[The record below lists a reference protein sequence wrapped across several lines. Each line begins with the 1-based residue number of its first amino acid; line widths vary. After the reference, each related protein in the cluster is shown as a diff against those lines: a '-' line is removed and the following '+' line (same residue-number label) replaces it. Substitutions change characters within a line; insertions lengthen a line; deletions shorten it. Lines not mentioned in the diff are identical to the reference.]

1 MKPKRFRH
9 RAFLPHNPLQ
19 PGVERERFISVRG
32 VSWGAFVLVGIYLAA
47 DFLGSASHSLML
59 SSPVEDPTVALQTP
73 WVDLTIAMVVLIVL
87 NSLFVAAESAIEC
100 LKPHLPKFFKE
111 NNDLEKSRRLQKLID
126 RRPSF
131 VSATTIG
138 MQSSKFLLVLVALAA
153 SPRVSQLLG
162 YSGMKGIVLG
172 TLLIA
177 IPLLIVNLIIE
188 LVPKSFAALHPAKV
202 GLALYRFITI
212 STLAFALPAWVVT
225 KVANLLTGRFGGSAS
240 FALANQTEEEIKT
253 LVESAQES
261 GEIEEEEREMLHSVF
276 EFSDTVVRE
285 VMTPRVD
292 IDALAVESNPDQVLA
307 MIKETGHSRIPLF
320 EQTDDAIVGI
330 VHAKD
335 LLMAMLSDEPVK
347 LQKLMRAPMFVPENK
362 DLHDL
367 LREMRQTRNQ
377 MAIVQDEFGGTSGI
391 VTIEDIVEEVVG
403 DIVDEY
409 DVEEQEIV
417 PEGSGWL
424 IDGRTHIDDVTKVTG
439 FEAEGEEFDTIA
451 GVVFGLFGRQPAL
464 GESIESEG
472 YRFQVADT
480 DGRRILRLKVDRS
493 PSVVS
498 SEAESDN

>member
-1 MKPKRFRH
+1 MKKGPFPHRGPKRATRT
-9 RAFLPHNPLQ
+9 
-19 PGVERERFISVRG
+19 RFESDRLISIRG
-32 VSWGAFVLVGIYLAA
+32 VSWGAAGLLFV
-47 DFLGSASHSLML
+47 FLGLNFLAGRSHPIVLAGA
-59 SSPVEDPTVALQTP
+59 VDDPTVAVRAP
-73 WVDLTIAMVVLIVL
+73 WVDLGLAMVALIVL
-87 NSLFVAAESAIEC
+87 NGLFVAADSAIEC
-100 LKPHLPKFFKE
+100 MRPHFPKHFKDANE
-111 NNDLEKSRRLQKLID
+111 PEKSRRLQKLID

-138 MQSSKFLLVLVALAA
+138 MQSSKFLLVAVALMGAP
-153 SPRVSQLLG
+153 SVSFALG
-162 YSGMKGIVLG
+162 LSGMRGIILG
-172 TLLIA
+172 TLIIA

-188 LVPKSFAALHPAKV
+188 LVPKSYAALHPARV
-202 GLALYRFITI
+202 GLALYRFISV
-212 STLAFALPAWVVT
+212 STLVFALPAWLVT
-225 KVANLLTGRFGGSAS
+225 QIASLLTSRFGGSAS
-240 FALANQTEEEIKT
+240 FALGNQTEEEIKT
-253 LVESAQES
+253 LMESAQET

-276 EFSDTVVRE
+276 EFTDTVVRE

-292 IDALAVESNPDQVLA
+292 IDALGVESSPDQVLA
-307 MIKETGHSRIPLF
+307 MIKETGHSRIPLY

-330 VHAKD
+330 IHAKD
-335 LLMAMLSDEPVK
+335 LLMAMLSDKPVK

-417 PEGSGWL
+417 EAGDGWL

-439 FEAEGEEFDTIA
+439 FEFEGEEFDTIA

-464 GESIESEG
+464 GESIESDG
-472 YRFQVADT
+472 YRFEVADT
-480 DGRRILRLKVDRS
+480 DGRRILRLKVEKS
-493 PSVVS
+493 PVVAS
-498 SEAESDN
+498 LDEEADK